1 MSPNNEAQADTEQR
15 IQILARRSLLWIFV
29 IVLTLLVTM
38 ILALDFVTR
47 PQVQVT
53 LGEPSPEDVI
63 APESITYVSEVLT
76 EQARQQAA
84 AAVGDQ
90 FTTLD
95 LSIARSQKNR
105 VNSVFNFMED
115 VRADPLADAE
125 TKVSYLQQIEGLTIE
140 PQVAEDI
147 LSLNPNEFASVR
159 NNILEIVEDTMR
171 QGVVEGQLSE
181 ARRRAALGAAF
192 DLTQSQE
199 RIVTGLA
206 PQFIVPN
213 IFFDSAATDA
223 MRQEAM
229 DKVEPISQI
238 VTEGQRVLRVGDV
251 VGQDDLEMLG
261 QLGLL
266 EQKLDLRRMVSALM
280 AALLAITVITI
291 YWALY
296 FEERQDTARSLTI
309 LAALMGLFL
318 LTAKLLVT
326 GRSTLAY
333 FYPAAAL
340 SIIVAVIYTVRLSI
354 VVTVVQAG
362 LVGYI
367 AHDSLEM
374 AIYAAAAGILAVLT
388 LREAHRINALFRAG
402 LVAAVGYASAIVI
415 FQLPTGSAAT
425 DVLTLLAVAVVN
437 GSILSAGLSLA
448 GVFIIGTIFRIV
460 TPLQLQELS
469 RLDHPLLQQLL
480 RRAPGTYHHS
490 IMVANLAEQ
499 AAEKVKANSALIRVG
514 AFYHDVGK
522 MNRPPFFTE
531 NQNGGNPHDNLDPYS
546 SARIIISHV
555 SDGLDLARKYRLPTR
570 VRDFIAEHHG
580 NRVLKTFYK
589 KAVDAAEG
597 PEAVDKKRFTYS
609 GPRPRSRETGIVQ
622 LADATEATSSAL
634 RPSTEDEIEKLVN
647 MIVDEHLKEGQ
658 LDNSGLTLGDIKLV
672 RESFIETLQGRFH
685 MRVRYPGNE
694 EMMKP
699 DQPAEPG
706 PAPEK
711 AAPQEPAS
719 HELAPEQPAS
729 QEPAS
734 QEPASE
740 EPASQEPAPEQI
752 APAEA
757 APEID
762 AEAMPAEVPVP
773 GMEPVESKDRRI
785 ALEPADEPIRD

>member
-1 MSPNNEAQADTEQR
+1 MSPNNQAQAYTEKR
-15 IQILARRSLLWIFV
+15 IQVLARRSLLWIFV
-29 IVLTLLVTM
+29 IVVTLLVTL

-47 PQVQVT
+47 PQVQVI
-53 LGEPSPEDVI
+53 LGEPSPEDVN
-63 APESITYVSEVLT
+63 APESITYISDVLT

-84 AAVGDQ
+84 AAVSDQ
-90 FTTLD
+90 FTALD

-115 VRADPLADAE
+115 VRADPLADPE
-125 TKVSYLQQIEGLTIE
+125 TKAGYLQQIEGLTIE
-140 PQVAEDI
+140 RQVAEDI
-147 LSLNPNEFASVR
+147 LSLSPTEFASVR
-159 NNILEIVEDTMR
+159 DNILEIVEDTMR

-192 DLTQSQE
+192 DLTQGQE

-229 DKVEPISQI
+229 ANVEPVSQI
-238 VTEGQRVLRVGDV
+238 VTEGQRILRVGDV
-251 VGQDDLEMLG
+251 VGDDDLEMLG
-261 QLGLL
+261 KLGLL
-266 EQKLDLRRMVSALM
+266 EQRLDLRRVVSALM
-280 AALLAITVITI
+280 AALLSISVITI
-291 YWALY
+291 YWVMY

-309 LAALMGLFL
+309 LGVLTGLFL

-326 GRSTLAY
+326 GRGTLAY

-340 SIIVAVIYTVRLSI
+340 SIIVAVIYSVRLSI

-367 AHDSLEM
+367 AQNSLEM

-388 LREAHRINALFRAG
+388 LRDAQRINALFRAG

-415 FQLPTGSAAT
+415 FELPSGSAAV

-448 GVFIIGTIFRIV
+448 GVYIIGSIFRIV

-469 RLDHPLLQQLL
+469 RLDHPLLQELL

-499 AAEKVKANSALIRVG
+499 AAEKVDANSALVRVG

-546 SARIIISHV
+546 SARIIVSHV
-555 SDGLDLARKYRLPTR
+555 SDGLEMARKFRLPTR

-580 NRVLKTFYK
+580 NRVLKTFYQ
-589 KAVDAAEG
+589 KAVEAAGGSET
-597 PEAVDKKRFTYS
+597 VDKKRFTYG

-634 RPSTEDEIEKLVN
+634 RPSTEEEIDKLVN

-685 MRVRYPGNE
+685 MRVKYPGNE
-694 EMMKP
+694 EMMRSEQADAAQAIADVKTEVEARS
-699 DQPAEPG
+699 AEIKLPI
-706 PAPEK
+706 PEV
-711 AAPQEPAS
+711 EPII
-719 HELAPEQPAS
+719 
-729 QEPAS
+729 
-734 QEPASE
+734 SE
-740 EPASQEPAPEQI
+740 EPH
-752 APAEA
+752 
-757 APEID
+757 
-762 AEAMPAEVPVP
+762 
-773 GMEPVESKDRRI
+773 VEYQ
-785 ALEPADEPIRD
+785 PADEPVRD

>member
-1 MSPNNEAQADTEQR
+1 MSPNNEAQNETEQR
-15 IQILARRSLLWIFV
+15 IQVLARRSLLWIFV
-29 IVLTLLVTM
+29 FVLTLLVTL
-38 ILALDFVTR
+38 ILALDFVAR

-63 APESITYVSEVLT
+63 APESITYVSDVLT

-84 AAVGDQ
+84 AAVSDQ
-90 FTTLD
+90 YTSLD
-95 LSIARSQKNR
+95 LSIARSQKNL
-105 VNSVFNFMED
+105 VNSVFSFMED
-115 VRADPLADAE
+115 VRADPLADPE
-125 TKVSYLQQIEGLTIE
+125 TKAGYLQQIEGLTIE
-140 PQVAEDI
+140 RQVAEDI
-147 LSLNPNEFASVR
+147 LSLSPGEYASVR
-159 NNILEIVEDTMR
+159 DNILQIVEDTMR

-181 ARRRAALGAAF
+181 ARRQAALGAAF

-223 MRQEAM
+223 LRQEAM
-229 DKVEPISQI
+229 ANVQPITQI
-238 VTEGQRVLRVGDV
+238 VTEGQRVLRVGDI
-251 VGQDDLEMLG
+251 VGQDDVEMLN

-266 EQKLDLRRMVSALM
+266 EQNLDWRLLVSALM
-280 AALLAITVITI
+280 AALLSITIITI
-291 YWALY
+291 YWAMY

-309 LAALMGLFL
+309 LAVLMALFL
-318 LTAKLLVT
+318 LTAKLLVA
-326 GRSTLAY
+326 GRGTLAY

-340 SIIVAVIYTVRLSI
+340 SIIVAVIFSVRLSI
-354 VVTVVQAG
+354 VVTVVLAG
-362 LVGYI
+362 LVGYV
-367 AHDSLEM
+367 AQNSLEM

-388 LREAHRINALFRAG
+388 LRDAQRINALFRAG

-415 FQLPTGSAAT
+415 FQLPPASAGT

-437 GSILSAGLSLA
+437 GSVLSAGLSLA
-448 GVFIIGTIFRIV
+448 AVFIIGSIFRIV

-469 RLDHPLLQQLL
+469 RLDHPLLQELL

-499 AAEKVKANSALIRVG
+499 AAEKVNANSALVRVG
-514 AFYHDVGK
+514 SFYHDVGK

-555 SDGLDLARKYRLPTR
+555 SDGLELARKYRLPNR

-580 NRVLKTFYK
+580 NRLLKTFYQ
-589 KAVDAAEG
+589 KAVEAAGGRET
-597 PEAVDKKRFTYS
+597 VDKKRFTYG
-609 GPRPRSRETGIVQ
+609 GPRPRTRETGIVQ

-634 RPSTEDEIEKLVN
+634 RPSTEEAIEKLVN

-685 MRVRYPGNE
+685 MRIKYPGNE
-694 EMMKP
+694 EMMTK
-699 DQPAEPG
+699 DQAETAEPAAAVEAEAE
-706 PAPEK
+706 PKPEPEHRPEP
-711 AAPQEPAS
+711 PQSERPVPEVTPIVS
-719 HELAPEQPAS
+719 EQPH
-729 QEPAS
+729 
-734 QEPASE
+734 
-740 EPASQEPAPEQI
+740 
-752 APAEA
+752 
-757 APEID
+757 
-762 AEAMPAEVPVP
+762 
-773 GMEPVESKDRRI
+773 VEFR
-785 ALEPADEPIRD
+785 PADEPVRD

>member
-1 MSPNNEAQADTEQR
+1 MSPNNEAQNETEQR
-15 IQILARRSLLWIFV
+15 IQVLARRSLLWIFV
-29 IVLTLLVTM
+29 FVLTLLVTL
-38 ILALDFVTR
+38 ILALDFVAR

-63 APESITYVSEVLT
+63 APESITYVSDVLT

-84 AAVGDQ
+84 AAVSDQ
-90 FTTLD
+90 YTSLD
-95 LSIARSQKNR
+95 LSIARSQKNL
-105 VNSVFNFMED
+105 VNSVFSFMED
-115 VRADPLADAE
+115 VRADPLADPE
-125 TKVSYLQQIEGLTIE
+125 TKAGYLQQIEGLTIE
-140 PQVAEDI
+140 RQVAEDI
-147 LSLNPNEFASVR
+147 LSLSPGEYASVR
-159 NNILEIVEDTMR
+159 DNILQIVEDTMR

-181 ARRRAALGAAF
+181 ARRQAALGAAF

-223 MRQEAM
+223 LRQEAM
-229 DKVEPISQI
+229 ANVQPITQI
-238 VTEGQRVLRVGDV
+238 VTEGQRVLRVGDI
-251 VGQDDLEMLG
+251 VGQDDVEMLN

-266 EQKLDLRRMVSALM
+266 EQNLDWRLLVSALM
-280 AALLAITVITI
+280 AALLSITIITI
-291 YWALY
+291 YWAMY

-309 LAALMGLFL
+309 LAVLMALFL
-318 LTAKLLVT
+318 LTAKLLVA
-326 GRSTLAY
+326 GRGTLAY

-340 SIIVAVIYTVRLSI
+340 SIIVAVIFSVRLSI
-354 VVTVVQAG
+354 VVTVVLAG
-362 LVGYI
+362 LVGYV
-367 AHDSLEM
+367 AQNSLEM

-388 LREAHRINALFRAG
+388 LRDAQRINALFRAG

-415 FQLPTGSAAT
+415 FQLPPASAGT

-437 GSILSAGLSLA
+437 GSVLSAGLSLA
-448 GVFIIGTIFRIV
+448 AVFIIGSIFRIV

-469 RLDHPLLQQLL
+469 RLDHPLLQELL

-499 AAEKVKANSALIRVG
+499 AAEKVNANSALVRVG
-514 AFYHDVGK
+514 SFYHDVGK

-555 SDGLDLARKYRLPTR
+555 SDGLELARKYRLPNR

-580 NRVLKTFYK
+580 NRLLKTFYQ
-589 KAVDAAEG
+589 KAVEAAGGQET
-597 PEAVDKKRFTYS
+597 VDKKRFTYG
-609 GPRPRSRETGIVQ
+609 GPRPRTRETGIVQ

-634 RPSTEDEIEKLVN
+634 RPSTEEAIEKLVN

-685 MRVRYPGNE
+685 MRIKYPGNE
-694 EMMKP
+694 EMMTK
-699 DQPAEPG
+699 DQAETAEPAAAVEAEAE
-706 PAPEK
+706 PKPEPEHRPEP
-711 AAPQEPAS
+711 PQSERPVPEVTPIVS
-719 HELAPEQPAS
+719 EQPH
-729 QEPAS
+729 
-734 QEPASE
+734 
-740 EPASQEPAPEQI
+740 
-752 APAEA
+752 
-757 APEID
+757 
-762 AEAMPAEVPVP
+762 
-773 GMEPVESKDRRI
+773 VEFR
-785 ALEPADEPIRD
+785 PADEPVRD

>member
-1 MSPNNEAQADTEQR
+1 
-15 IQILARRSLLWIFV
+15 V
-29 IVLTLLVTM
+29 IGLTLLVTL

-47 PQVQVT
+47 SQVQAT
-53 LGEPSPEDVI
+53 LGEPSSEDII
-63 APESITYVSEVLT
+63 APESITYVSDVLT
-76 EQARQQAA
+76 EQAQQQAA
-84 AAVGDQ
+84 ATVSDQ
-90 FTTLD
+90 YTSLD

-105 VNSVFNFMED
+105 VNSVFSFMED

-125 TKVSYLQQIEGLTIE
+125 TKVGYLQQVEGLTIE
-140 PQVAEDI
+140 RQVADDI
-147 LSLNPNEFASVR
+147 LSLSTNEYAGAR
-159 NNILEIVEDTMR
+159 DNILEIVEETMR

-181 ARRRAALGAAF
+181 ARRRAALDAAF

-199 RIVTGLA
+199 RIVTALA

-223 MRQEAM
+223 MRQAAM
-229 DKVEPISQI
+229 AEVEPVSQI
-238 VTEGQRVLRVGDV
+238 VTEGQRILRVGDV
-251 VGQDDLEMLG
+251 VGDDDLEMLD

-266 EQKLDLRRMVSALM
+266 EQSLDWRRVVSALM
-280 AALLAITVITI
+280 AALMSITIITI
-291 YWALY
+291 YWAMY

-309 LAALMGLFL
+309 LAVLMGLFL

-326 GRSTLAY
+326 GSSPLAY

-340 SIIVAVIYTVRLSI
+340 SIIVAVIYSVRLSI

-367 AHDSLEM
+367 ALDSLEM
-374 AIYAAAAGILAVLT
+374 AVYAAAAGILAVLT
-388 LREAHRINALFRAG
+388 LRDAQRINALFRAG

-415 FQLPTGSAAT
+415 FQLPTGSGAT

-448 GVFIIGTIFRIV
+448 GVFIIGSIFRIV

-469 RLDHPLLQQLL
+469 RLDHPLLQELL

-499 AAEKVKANSALIRVG
+499 AAEKVKANSALVRVG

-555 SDGLDLARKYRLPTR
+555 SDGLELARKYRLPTR

-580 NRVLKTFYK
+580 SRLLRTFFQ
-589 KAVDAAEG
+589 KAVEAAGDSES
-597 PEAVDKKRFTYS
+597 VDKKRFTYG

-634 RPSTEDEIEKLVN
+634 RPSTEEEIEKLVN

-685 MRVRYPGNE
+685 MRVKYPGNE
-694 EMMKP
+694 EMMSQEQTEVAEAP
-699 DQPAEPG
+699 IEREEEVESETESVRAEP
-706 PAPEK
+706 PVPEVV
-711 AAPQEPAS
+711 PIV
-719 HELAPEQPAS
+719 
-729 QEPAS
+729 
-734 QEPASE
+734 SE
-740 EPASQEPAPEQI
+740 ERHSEF
-752 APAEA
+752 
-757 APEID
+757 
-762 AEAMPAEVPVP
+762 
-773 GMEPVESKDRRI
+773 
-785 ALEPADEPIRD
+785 EPADEPIRD

>member
-1 MSPNNEAQADTEQR
+1 MSPNNQAQAYTEKR
-15 IQILARRSLLWIFV
+15 IQVLARRSLLWIFV
-29 IVLTLLVTM
+29 IVVTLLVTL

-47 PQVQVT
+47 PQVQVI
-53 LGEPSPEDVI
+53 LGEPSPEDVN
-63 APESITYVSEVLT
+63 APESITYISDVLT

-84 AAVGDQ
+84 AAVSDQ
-90 FTTLD
+90 FTALD

-115 VRADPLADAE
+115 VRADPLADPE
-125 TKVSYLQQIEGLTIE
+125 TKAGYLQQIEGLTIE
-140 PQVAEDI
+140 RQVAEDI
-147 LSLNPNEFASVR
+147 LSLSPTEFASVR
-159 NNILEIVEDTMR
+159 DNILEIVEDTMR

-192 DLTQSQE
+192 DLTQGQE

-229 DKVEPISQI
+229 ANVEPVSQI
-238 VTEGQRVLRVGDV
+238 VTEGQRILRVGDV
-251 VGQDDLEMLG
+251 VGDDDLEMLG
-261 QLGLL
+261 KLGLL
-266 EQKLDLRRMVSALM
+266 EQRLDLRRVVSALM
-280 AALLAITVITI
+280 AALLSISVITI
-291 YWALY
+291 YWVMY

-309 LAALMGLFL
+309 LGVLTGLFL

-326 GRSTLAY
+326 GRGTLAY

-340 SIIVAVIYTVRLSI
+340 SIIVAVIYSVRLSI

-367 AHDSLEM
+367 AQNSLEM

-388 LREAHRINALFRAG
+388 LRDAQRINALFRAG

-415 FQLPTGSAAT
+415 FELPSGSAAV

-448 GVFIIGTIFRIV
+448 GVYIIGSIFRIV

-469 RLDHPLLQQLL
+469 RLDHPLLQELL

-499 AAEKVKANSALIRVG
+499 AAEKVDANSALVRVG

-555 SDGLDLARKYRLPTR
+555 SDGLEMARKFRLPTR

-580 NRVLKTFYK
+580 NRVLKTFYQ
-589 KAVDAAEG
+589 KAVEAAGGSET
-597 PEAVDKKRFTYS
+597 VDKKRFTYG

-634 RPSTEDEIEKLVN
+634 RPSTEEEIDKLVN

-685 MRVRYPGNE
+685 MRVKYPGNE
-694 EMMKP
+694 EMMRSEQADAAQAIADVKTEVEARS
-699 DQPAEPG
+699 AEIKLPI
-706 PAPEK
+706 PEV
-711 AAPQEPAS
+711 EPII
-719 HELAPEQPAS
+719 
-729 QEPAS
+729 
-734 QEPASE
+734 SE
-740 EPASQEPAPEQI
+740 EPH
-752 APAEA
+752 
-757 APEID
+757 
-762 AEAMPAEVPVP
+762 
-773 GMEPVESKDRRI
+773 VEYQ
-785 ALEPADEPIRD
+785 PADEPVRD

>member
-1 MSPNNEAQADTEQR
+1 MSPNNEAQNETEQR
-15 IQILARRSLLWIFV
+15 IQVLARRSLLWIFV
-29 IVLTLLVTM
+29 FVLTLLVTL
-38 ILALDFVTR
+38 ILALDFVAR

-63 APESITYVSEVLT
+63 APESITYVSDVLT

-84 AAVGDQ
+84 AAVSDQ
-90 FTTLD
+90 YTSLD
-95 LSIARSQKNR
+95 LSIARSQKNL
-105 VNSVFNFMED
+105 VNSVFSFMED
-115 VRADPLADAE
+115 VRADPLADPE
-125 TKVSYLQQIEGLTIE
+125 TKAGYLQQIEGLTIE
-140 PQVAEDI
+140 RQVAEDI
-147 LSLNPNEFASVR
+147 LSLSPGEYASVR
-159 NNILEIVEDTMR
+159 DNILQIVEDTMR

-181 ARRRAALGAAF
+181 ARRQAALGAAF

-223 MRQEAM
+223 LRQEAM
-229 DKVEPISQI
+229 ANVQPITQI
-238 VTEGQRVLRVGDV
+238 VTEGQRVLRVGDI
-251 VGQDDLEMLG
+251 VGQDDVEMLN

-266 EQKLDLRRMVSALM
+266 EQNLDWRLLVSALM
-280 AALLAITVITI
+280 AALLSITIITI
-291 YWALY
+291 YWAMY

-309 LAALMGLFL
+309 LAVLMALFL
-318 LTAKLLVT
+318 LTAKLLVA
-326 GRSTLAY
+326 GRGTLAY

-340 SIIVAVIYTVRLSI
+340 SIIVAVIFSVRLSI
-354 VVTVVQAG
+354 VVTVVLAG
-362 LVGYI
+362 LVGYV
-367 AHDSLEM
+367 AQNSLEM

-388 LREAHRINALFRAG
+388 LRDAQRINALFRAG

-415 FQLPTGSAAT
+415 FQLPPASAGT

-437 GSILSAGLSLA
+437 GSVLSAGLSLA
-448 GVFIIGTIFRIV
+448 AVFIIGSIFRIV

-469 RLDHPLLQQLL
+469 RLDHPLLQELL

-499 AAEKVKANSALIRVG
+499 AAEKVNANSALVRVG
-514 AFYHDVGK
+514 SFYHDVGK

-555 SDGLDLARKYRLPTR
+555 SDGLELARKYRLPNR

-580 NRVLKTFYK
+580 NRLLKTFYQ
-589 KAVDAAEG
+589 KAVEAAGGRET
-597 PEAVDKKRFTYS
+597 VDKKRFTYG
-609 GPRPRSRETGIVQ
+609 GPRPRTRETGIVQ

-634 RPSTEDEIEKLVN
+634 RPSTEEAIEKLVN

-685 MRVRYPGNE
+685 MRIKYPGNE
-694 EMMKP
+694 EMMTK
-699 DQPAEPG
+699 DQAETAEP
-706 PAPEK
+706 AAAVEAEAEPEPEHRPEP
-711 AAPQEPAS
+711 PQSERPVPEVTPILS
-719 HELAPEQPAS
+719 EQPH
-729 QEPAS
+729 
-734 QEPASE
+734 
-740 EPASQEPAPEQI
+740 
-752 APAEA
+752 
-757 APEID
+757 
-762 AEAMPAEVPVP
+762 
-773 GMEPVESKDRRI
+773 VEFR
-785 ALEPADEPIRD
+785 PADEPVRD

>member
-1 MSPNNEAQADTEQR
+1 M
-15 IQILARRSLLWIFV
+15 LWIFV
-29 IVLTLLVTM
+29 VVLTLLVTL

-53 LGEPSPEDVI
+53 LGEPSPEDI
-63 APESITYVSEVLT
+63 SAPESITYVSDVLT

-84 AAVGDQ
+84 AAVSDQ
-90 FTTLD
+90 YTSLD
-95 LSIARSQKNR
+95 LSIARSQKNL
-105 VNSVFNFMED
+105 VNAVFSFMED

-125 TKVSYLQQIEGLTIE
+125 TKVGYLQQIEGLTIE
-140 PQVAEDI
+140 RQVAEDI
-147 LSLNPNEFASVR
+147 LSLSASEFGSVR
-159 NNILEIVEDTMR
+159 DNILQIVEDTMR

-199 RIVTGLA
+199 RIVTSLA
-206 PQFIVPN
+206 PQFIVAN

-223 MRQEAM
+223 LRQQAM
-229 DKVEPISQI
+229 ADVQPVSQI
-238 VTEGQRVLRVGDV
+238 VTEGQRILRVGDV
-251 VGQDDLEMLG
+251 VGQDDLEMLN

-266 EQKLDLRRMVSALM
+266 EQNLDWRRVVSALM
-280 AALLAITVITI
+280 AALLAITVLTI
-291 YWALY
+291 YWVMY

-309 LAALMGLFL
+309 LAILIALFL

-326 GRSTLAY
+326 RSGTLAY

-340 SIIVAVIYTVRLSI
+340 SIIVAVIYSVRLSI

-362 LVGYI
+362 LVGYM
-367 AHDSLEM
+367 AQDSMEM

-388 LREAHRINALFRAG
+388 LRDAQRINALFRAG
-402 LVAAVGYASAIVI
+402 LVAAVGYAAAIVI
-415 FQLPTGSAAT
+415 FQLPYGAAAT
-425 DVLTLLAVAVVN
+425 EVLTLLAVAVVN

-448 GVFIIGTIFRIV
+448 GAYIIGSIFRIV

-469 RLDHPLLQQLL
+469 RLDHPLLQELL

-499 AAEKVKANSALIRVG
+499 AAEKVKANSALVRVG

-531 NQNGGNPHDNLDPYS
+531 NQNGGNPHDSLDPYS
-546 SARIIISHV
+546 SARIILAHV
-555 SDGLDLARKYRLPTR
+555 SDGLEMARKYRLPTR

-580 NRVLKTFYK
+580 TRTLRTFYQ
-589 KAVDAAEG
+589 KAVEAAGG
-597 PEAVDKKRFTYS
+597 PENVDKKRFTYS
-609 GPRPRSRETGIVQ
+609 GPRPRTRETGIVQ

-634 RPSTEDEIEKLVN
+634 RPSTEEAIEKLVN

-685 MRVRYPGNE
+685 MRVKYPGNE
-694 EMMKP
+694 EMMNQ
-699 DQPAEPG
+699 DQAQAERVAG
-706 PAPEK
+706 EPEV
-711 AAPQEPAS
+711 QSEPVRT
-719 HELAPEQPAS
+719 
-729 QEPAS
+729 
-734 QEPASE
+734 
-740 EPASQEPAPEQI
+740 
-752 APAEA
+752 EA
-757 APEID
+757 
-762 AEAMPAEVPVP
+762 PVP
-773 GMEPVESKDRRI
+773 SVMPIKPHDPNGE
-785 ALEPADEPIRD
+785 LQPADEPVRD